1 MLQGSLD
8 VFSLTD
14 VLRLVSQAG
23 TSGFLSIRRPGAAG
37 SIGLSGGSVVGGE
50 LAGIAAAD
58 PDGLFDAALTLVDST
73 GGDFQFV
80 EGEPFEVGR
89 FSVDEFL
96 AAVDEHRA
104 RWQAIVGE
112 LGGLDQPVGL
122 NPNLPDEDSTVTLSA
137 HEWKLAVLAD
147 GRRTVNDLAAEAG
160 LSVLRT
166 AQTLVE
172 MQRSGLLDGIATSP
186 PPAPAP
192 VARTSKKAA
201 KPPREPVPVAEVA
214 DEEPAAEDE
223 DGVDPGTLLRE
234 LGADEQGGRRPPTRE
249 EQRLRLRRW

>member
-8 VFSLTD
+8 VFNLTD

-23 TSGFLSIRRPGAAG
+23 ASGYLSIRRPGASG
-37 SIGLSGGSVVGGE
+37 GIGLASGSVVGGE
-50 LAGIAAAD
+50 LAGVAAAD

-73 GGDFQFV
+73 GGDFEFV
-80 EGEPFEVGR
+80 DGQPIEVGR

-112 LGGLDQPVGL
+112 LGGLDQPVAL
-122 NPNLPDEDSTVTLSA
+122 NPHLPDEDSTVTLSA
-137 HEWKLAVLAD
+137 HEWKLAVLCD
-147 GRRTVNDLAAEAG
+147 GRRTVNDLAGESG

-172 MQRSGLLDGIATSP
+172 MQRSGLLDGVPAAP
-186 PPAPAP
+186 APAPAP
-192 VARTSKKAA
+192 VKPSKKAA
-201 KPPREPVPVAEVA
+201 AKPARAPEPVEASETE
-214 DEEPAAEDE
+214 DEEPEGEGA
-223 DGVDPGTLLRE
+223 PGDLLRE